1 MKVKSYGLT
10 IQMKRLCQNF
20 HNVLSSFQKF
30 TAWSLECF
38 PQILTFTN
46 SASGLVYTEIVQ
58 FRVHYPRAKTYADFV
73 IVNLYFSLEAKTE
86 LCTKIFILILSML

>member
-30 TAWSLECF
+30 TAWSSECF
-38 PQILTFTN
+38 PQFLTFAN

-73 IVNLYFSLEAKTE
+73 IVNPYFSLEAKTE

>member
-20 HNVLSSFQKF
+20 HNVLPGFQKF
-30 TAWSLECF
+30 TAWSLEF
-38 PQILTFTN
+38 SPQILTFAN

-58 FRVHYPRAKTYADFV
+58 FRVHYPRAETYADIV
-73 IVNLYFSLEAKTE
+73 VVNLYFSLEAKTE
-86 LCTKIFILILSML
+86 LCT